1 MVNEASV
8 LVTDKRNREQRKTT
22 YADIV
27 RRIGVSKMS
36 DTTNIDVEKSTRNK
50 SLERERIKLVT
61 SLTFKK

>member
-1 MVNEASV
+1 V

-22 YADIV
+22 YAHIIV

-50 SLERERIKLVT
+50 SLESERIKLVT